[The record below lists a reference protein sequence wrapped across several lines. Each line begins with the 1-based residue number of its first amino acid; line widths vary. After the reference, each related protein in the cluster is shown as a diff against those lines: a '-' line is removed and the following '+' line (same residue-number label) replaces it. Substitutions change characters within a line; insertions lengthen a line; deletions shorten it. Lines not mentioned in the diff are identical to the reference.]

1 MEDENKNYFNEV
13 IFTAVPQEKGKLN
26 YPTMFWLLPKIMFSF
41 CLSGDKKQHEAT
53 LQILKINY
61 ETEDG

>member
-1 MEDENKNYFNEV
+1 MKIKIILMKLYLLLSLRKK
-13 IFTAVPQEKGKLN
+13 EK
-26 YPTMFWLLPKIMFSF
+26 YPTMFCLPPKIMFSF